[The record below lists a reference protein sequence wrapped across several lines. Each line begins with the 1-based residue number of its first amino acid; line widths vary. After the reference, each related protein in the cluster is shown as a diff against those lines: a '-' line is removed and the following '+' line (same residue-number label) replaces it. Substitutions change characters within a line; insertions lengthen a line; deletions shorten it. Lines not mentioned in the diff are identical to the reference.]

1 MLWDPFLM
9 KKLLKSV
16 IYGTREQCTGALFTV
31 EKSNVAAKKKKER
44 NVKEQTQTQLSA
56 QSKRALNPTQLNE
69 IILSSSLRQS
79 WQTMKIG

>member
-1 MLWDPFLM
+1 MLEDPFLM

-16 IYGTREQCTGALFTV
+16 ICETREQCMGALFTV
-31 EKSNVAAKKKKER
+31 KKSNAVGKKKKK
-44 NVKEQTQTQLSA
+44 NVKEQTQTQLST